1 MTWERTIKMNP
12 GPMFPSSN
20 TNMAICNATSCFW
33 NRNKSCRQAEIRVGE
48 KGECIEYKET

>member
-1 MTWERTIKMNP
+1 MTWESTIKMNP
-12 GPMFPSSN
+12 GPMFPPSN

-33 NRNKSCRQAEIRVGE
+33 NRNKTCRQAEIRVGE